1 MNIRYELPLL
11 AVRDVEV
18 SKRFY
23 EELFDQQV
31 TLDLGRNV
39 TLSGGFALQQD
50 FDWLVG
56 IPKSTILHQSNNM
69 ELYFEVDDFD
79 AFLDRLTRH
88 PDVDLVHPAK
98 KYEWQ
103 QRVVRLYD
111 PDWHMIEVGE
121 SMAVI
126 ARRYLDEGHSVEQT
140 AEIIQHPVEFVE
152 NCRKGLE

>member
-1 MNIRYELPLL
+1 MNIRFELPLL
-11 AVRDVEV
+11 AVRDIEV

-23 EELFDQQV
+23 QALFDQQV

-79 AFLDRLTRH
+79 AFMDRLARY
-88 PDVDLVHPAK
+88 PDVDLVHSPK

-126 ARRYLDEGHSVEQT
+126 ARRYLNEGLSVEQT